1 MGRFFKQFRGVSA
14 NLNSA
19 GGRLAT
25 QCSLNFRFDFDNSC
39 HLGQLVFLYCPASLG
54 KTDGRFDATLSGSG
68 VPLNFSAFPARCAF

>member
-25 QCSLNFRFDFDNSC
+25 QCSLNLWFDFDNNC
-39 HLGQLVFLYCPASLG
+39 HLGQLVFLYCPASVD
-54 KTDGRFDATLSGSG
+54 KMDGRSDATLSGSG